1 MSRKNFKPQT
11 CFVIMPFDPEFNRV
25 YKTIVAAVTGPGLY
39 FPSCVRADDIRG
51 GGHIMDAVLRNIEQS
66 EVIVADVTGSNEN
79 VFYELGYAHKAKSFR
94 NVIIITQT
102 MEDTPFDINGQ
113 RIIRY
118 DTSVAGLKDLKRE
131 LVASIREVT
140 PSTFRFV
147 VADGKTHPFH
157 NAQVGLDGGHYGF
170 DLGPVGI
177 ANKGAQ
183 FGMTVRHYIPGKQD
197 ELFPMEKCPSLYE
210 GDDIVVPH
218 LGWKLVLD
226 AVSDGKA
233 YFCLCEPERNV
244 GRRKRQAGG

>member
-11 CFVIMPFDPEFNRV
+11 CFVVMPFDKKFDPV
-25 YKTIVAAVTGPGLY
+25 YESIVEAVTGPGLY
-39 FPSCVRADDIRG
+39 FASCESAAKRG
-51 GGHIMDAVLRNIEQS
+51 GGGYIMEDVLRSIEQS
-66 EVIVADVTGSNEN
+66 EVIVADVTGNNEN
-79 VFYELGYAHKAKSFR
+79 VLYELGYAHKAKSFR

-102 MEDTPFDINGQ
+102 MERAPFDIRGY
-113 RIIRY
+113 RLIDY
-118 DTSVAGLKDLKRE
+118 DMSDLERLKQE

-147 VADGKTHPFH
+147 VADGETYPFH
-157 NAQVGLDGGHYGF
+157 DAQVGLDGRHYRF

-183 FGMTVRHYIPGKQD
+183 FGMTVRRHVPGKTD
-197 ELFPMEKCPSLYE
+197 EFYPMEKCPSLYE

-233 YFCLCEPERNV
+233 HFCLCEPERNV
-244 GRRKRQAGG
+244 GRRKRQARG